1 VGETLE
7 FAFQCKT
14 GGKILRQERQQY
26 SRNSSTND
34 DAQTQKNKQQL
45 DWMIQKA
52 ERDGLPRHIMLT
64 ILGLTEVEDT
74 FVGDAT
80 VRGVSGGQRRRV
92 TVGEMLMSRTPVVC
106 GDEISTG
113 LDAASTYDMIDVLF
127 NLGRSNN
134 FSRVFA
140 LLQPSPET
148 VSLFDEVIVLAEG
161 RIIYAGPI
169 EEVEDYFAEIG
180 FHSPEF
186 VDVADFL
193 QMVSTEDRADLYD
206 PPKEEITT
214 TPTTDNNYNHNHNT
228 EEENAKN
235 DKDIHRNIQNVH
247 RPHFLTH
254 VPTVPD
260 LANIFQESYHGK
272 RIQGLLEKQT
282 VYGWEK
288 IEKRSILGGKHRR
301 KNSSGGELL
310 KSASEVSTASP
321 SVMSKFQP
329 VKHKYANKWYR
340 STMLITRRFLLLWVR
355 DKKVLAFSVVRNVI
369 NGASVGGVFIN
380 EDAFIS
386 IQGALFQTG
395 IFILLGTFGRSVGR
409 VPASPRLA
417 WLCIASKLVFA
428 CWRIV
433 PHSYSVP
440 FIFRAYYML

>member
-1 VGETLE
+1 
-7 FAFQCKT
+7 
-14 GGKILRQERQQY
+14 
-26 SRNSSTND
+26 
-34 DAQTQKNKQQL
+34 
-45 DWMIQKA
+45 
-52 ERDGLPRHIMLT
+52 
-64 ILGLTEVEDT
+64 
-74 FVGDAT
+74 
-80 VRGVSGGQRRRV
+80 
-92 TVGEMLMSRTPVVC
+92 
-106 GDEISTG
+106 
-113 LDAASTYDMIDVLF
+113 
-127 NLGRSNN
+127 
-134 FSRVFA
+134 
-140 LLQPSPET
+140 
-148 VSLFDEVIVLAEG
+148 LAEG

-206 PPKEEITT
+206 PPKDETTTTTT
-214 TPTTDNNYNHNHNT
+214 TPNNHHHHNHNT

-235 DKDIHRNIQNVH
+235 GNIHHNIHNVH
-247 RPHFLTH
+247 RPHFMTH

-260 LANIFQESYHGK
+260 LANIFQQSYHGK

-288 IEKRSILGGKHRR
+288 IEKRSILGGKNRR
-301 KNSSGGELL
+301 KNSHGRELL
-310 KSASEVSTASP
+310 KSTSEVSAASPSP
-321 SVMSKFQP
+321 SVMSKFEP

-395 IFILLGTFGRSVGR
+395 IFILLGTFFRSIGRSIGR
-409 VPASPRLA
+409 VLASPRLV
-417 WLCIASKLVFA
+417 WLCMASTLVFA
-428 CWRIV
+428 RWLIV

-440 FIFRAYYML
+440 FIFRAYYMLLISFQVPCKLRRAWSPIECCSTNMRMQTSTPLGHMSWEGPCPRYHRLYF